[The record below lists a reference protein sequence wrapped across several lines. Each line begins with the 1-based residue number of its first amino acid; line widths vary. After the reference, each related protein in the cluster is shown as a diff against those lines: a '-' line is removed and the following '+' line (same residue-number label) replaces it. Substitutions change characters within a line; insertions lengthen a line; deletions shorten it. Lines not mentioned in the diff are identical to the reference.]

1 MAPEKNVYIVDDD
14 EASRDSIATL
24 LSVAGFRTKSF
35 ASGNQFLQEVASL
48 APGCLVS
55 DVRMPDVD
63 GIMLVQQLKI
73 LKLSIPVVLITG
85 HGDIKT
91 AVRAIMQA
99 NNRRLY
105 RLARGIL
112 RNDGE
117 AEDVVQETYVR
128 AFTHLESFRGDS
140 SLATWLARIAMNE
153 ALGRL
158 RRQRPSVEFS
168 SLPPGTLEAQI
179 IQFPHS
185 ASSEDPEKTMAQ
197 REIQHVVEHAID
209 ELPEAFRIVFITR
222 VIEGMNVEETA
233 ELLDLKPE
241 TVKTRL
247 HRARTMLREN
257 VEKKIGPVVMEAF
270 PFAGKRCERLTEAVL
285 KRLGVGA

>member
-1 MAPEKNVYIVDDD
+1 MQHAQAPQITPAGAIDAELVRRARARD
-14 EASRDSIATL
+14 EA
-24 LSVAGFRTKSF
+24 
-35 ASGNQFLQEVASL
+35 
-48 APGCLVS
+48 
-55 DVRMPDVD
+55 
-63 GIMLVQQLKI
+63 
-73 LKLSIPVVLITG
+73 
-85 HGDIKT
+85 

-105 RLARGIL
+105 RIARGIL
-112 RNDGE
+112 RNDSE

-128 AFTHLESFRGDS
+128 AFTHLQDFRGDS

-158 RRQRPSVEFS
+158 RRQRPAVEWT
-168 SLPPGTLEAQI
+168 SLPPGVLEAQI

-185 ASSEDPEKTMAQ
+185 ANSEDPEKSMAQ
-197 REIQHVVEHAID
+197 RQIQHVVEHAID
-209 ELPEAFRIVFITR
+209 ELPDAFRIVFITR

-233 ELLDLKPE
+233 EILGLKPE

-247 HRARTMLREN
+247 HRARTMLRDN

-270 PFAGKRCERLTEAVL
+270 PFAGKRCERLTAAAL
-285 KRLGVGA
+285 KKLGFAA

>member
-1 MAPEKNVYIVDDD
+1 MRHAQAPQSAHQIAPAGTVDAELVARARARD
-14 EASRDSIATL
+14 EA
-24 LSVAGFRTKSF
+24 
-35 ASGNQFLQEVASL
+35 
-48 APGCLVS
+48 
-55 DVRMPDVD
+55 
-63 GIMLVQQLKI
+63 
-73 LKLSIPVVLITG
+73 
-85 HGDIKT
+85 
-91 AVRAIMQA
+91 AVRCIMQS

-158 RRQRPSVEFS
+158 RRRRPNVEWTT
-168 SLPPGTLEAQI
+168 LPPGVLEAQVI
-179 IQFPHS
+179 RFPLS
-185 ASSEDPEKTMAQ
+185 ATSEDPEKSMAQ

-233 ELLDLKPE
+233 DILGLKPE

-247 HRARTMLREN
+247 HRARNMLRDN
-257 VEKKIGPVVMEAF
+257 VERKIGPVVMGAF

-285 KRLGVGA
+285 RRLELTA

>member
-1 MAPEKNVYIVDDD
+1 MQQAKAPQITTDRTVDTDLVRRARGRE
-14 EASRDSIATL
+14 EAAIRS
-24 LSVAGFRTKSF
+24 
-35 ASGNQFLQEVASL
+35 
-48 APGCLVS
+48 
-55 DVRMPDVD
+55 
-63 GIMLVQQLKI
+63 
-73 LKLSIPVVLITG
+73 
-85 HGDIKT
+85 
-91 AVRAIMQA
+91 IMQS

-105 RLARGIL
+105 RIARGIL

-158 RRQRPSVEFS
+158 RRHHPSVEWS
-168 SLPPGTLEAQI
+168 TLEPGFLEAQI
-179 IQFPHS
+179 IQFPVS
-185 ASSEDPEKTMAQ
+185 AGSEDPEKTMAQ
-197 REIQHVVEHAID
+197 REIQQVVEHAID
-209 ELPEAFRIVFITR
+209 DLPEAFRIVFITR

-233 ELLDLKPE
+233 ELLGLKPE

-247 HRARTMLREN
+247 HRARTMLRDN

-270 PFAGKRCERLTEAVL
+270 PFAGKRCERLTDAVV
-285 KRLGVGA
+285 KRLGLTS

>member
-1 MAPEKNVYIVDDD
+1 MRQAQAPQIAPGSTSDTELVRRALRRD
-14 EASRDSIATL
+14 EA
-24 LSVAGFRTKSF
+24 
-35 ASGNQFLQEVASL
+35 
-48 APGCLVS
+48 
-55 DVRMPDVD
+55 
-63 GIMLVQQLKI
+63 
-73 LKLSIPVVLITG
+73 
-85 HGDIKT
+85 
-91 AVRAIMQA
+91 AVRAIITA

-128 AFTHLESFRGDS
+128 AFTHLEDFRGNS

-158 RRQRPSVEFS
+158 RRRRPGVEWS
-168 SLPPGTLEAQI
+168 SLPEGTLEAQV
-179 IQFPHS
+179 IQFPLAS
-185 ASSEDPEKTMAQ
+185 ADDPEKSMAQ

-209 ELPEAFRIVFITR
+209 ELPEAFRLVFITR

-233 ELLDLKPE
+233 EILGLKPE

-247 HRARTMLREN
+247 HRARTMLRDH
-257 VEKKIGPVVMEAF
+257 VESKIGPVVMEAF
-270 PFAGKRCERLTEAVL
+270 PFAGRRCERLTEAVL
-285 KRLGVGA
+285 KRLGYE

>member
-1 MAPEKNVYIVDDD
+1 MLLPAGTYLPVLHPTLRYSVTDHRVTIMQPAQASQIIPAGTGDADLVQRACGRD
-14 EASRDSIATL
+14 EAAIR
-24 LSVAGFRTKSF
+24 F
-35 ASGNQFLQEVASL
+35 
-48 APGCLVS
+48 
-55 DVRMPDVD
+55 
-63 GIMLVQQLKI
+63 
-73 LKLSIPVVLITG
+73 
-85 HGDIKT
+85 
-91 AVRAIMQA
+91 IMQA

-105 RLARGIL
+105 RIARGIL
-112 RNDGE
+112 RNDSE

-128 AFTHLESFRGDS
+128 AFTHLDDFRGDS

-158 RRQRPSVEFS
+158 RRWRPGVEWS

-179 IQFPHS
+179 IQFPLS
-185 ASSEDPEKTMAQ
+185 GASEDPEKSMAQ

-233 ELLDLKPE
+233 DILRLKPE

-247 HRARTMLREN
+247 HRARGMLRDN

-270 PFAGKRCERLTEAVL
+270 PFAGKRCERLTDAVL
-285 KRLGVGA
+285 KRLGFGQ

>member
-1 MAPEKNVYIVDDD
+1 MRHAKAPPIAPLGIAEAELVQRARHRD
-14 EASRDSIATL
+14 EAAIRI
-24 LSVAGFRTKSF
+24 
-35 ASGNQFLQEVASL
+35 
-48 APGCLVS
+48 
-55 DVRMPDVD
+55 
-63 GIMLVQQLKI
+63 
-73 LKLSIPVVLITG
+73 
-85 HGDIKT
+85 
-91 AVRAIMQA
+91 IMQT

-128 AFTHLESFRGDS
+128 AFTHLQDFRGDS
-140 SLATWLARIAMNE
+140 TLATWLARIAMNE
-153 ALGRL
+153 AMGRL
-158 RRQRPSVEFS
+158 RRQRPGVEWT

-179 IQFPHS
+179 IQFPLS
-185 ASSEDPEKTMAQ
+185 GASEDPEKSMAQ

-209 ELPEAFRIVFITR
+209 ELPDAFRIVFITR

-233 ELLDLKPE
+233 ELLGLKPE

-247 HRARTMLREN
+247 HRARTILRDN

-270 PFAGKRCERLTEAVL
+270 PFAGKRCERLTDAVL
-285 KRLGVGA
+285 KRLGFAA